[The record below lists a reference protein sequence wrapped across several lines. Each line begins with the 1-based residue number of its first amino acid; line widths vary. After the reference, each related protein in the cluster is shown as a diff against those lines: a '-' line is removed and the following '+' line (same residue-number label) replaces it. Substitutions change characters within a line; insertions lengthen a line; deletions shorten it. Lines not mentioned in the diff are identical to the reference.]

1 MTLLRA
7 EHLIKRYGG
16 LTVTDDV
23 SMTVNAGEIHAVIG
37 PNGAGKTTLIGQLS
51 GEIRSNSGTITFDDH
66 DVTALPIEQRVRRGL
81 ARSYQIT
88 SVFPEFTALQNVALA
103 VQAQRGHSF
112 RFWEPTTVARELND
126 PAQEALALVG
136 LASRSHT
143 RVGDMAHGEH
153 RQLELAMAL
162 ACEPRLLLLDEPMAG
177 MSQRESETMT
187 ELLLRLRGKYAM
199 LLVEHDMEAV
209 FALSDTITVLVYGK
223 KIASG
228 TPDEIRRN
236 EDVKTAYLG
245 DEDDELAVHPAT
257 QEA

>member
-7 EHLIKRYGG
+7 DHLIKRYGG

-51 GEIRSNSGTITFDDH
+51 GEIKSNSGTIIFDGNDI
-66 DVTALPIEQRVRRGL
+66 TALPIEQRVRRGL

-88 SVFPEFTALQNVALA
+88 SVFPDFTALQNVALA

-112 RFWEPTTVARELND
+112 RFWQPTTVARELNE
-126 PAQEALALVG
+126 PAQHALDMVG
-136 LASRSHT
+136 LASRAHT

-162 ACEPRLLLLDEPMAG
+162 ACEPRMLLLDEPMAG

-209 FALSDTITVLVYGK
+209 FALSDCITVLVYGK

-228 TPDEIRRN
+228 TSDEIRRN

-245 DEDDELAVHPAT
+245 DEDDDLAVHPAA